1 MLLKVLDY
9 FNERKAFKGM
19 KVLKGIWG
27 FTKIVIIGIV
37 IAIILNT
44 VIIINSD
51 ITSGS
56 MLPTL
61 KKGDRL
67 IGSRISYLLSEP
79 ERGDVVIFKFPDD
92 ESKLYVKRII
102 GLPGETIIISD
113 GKVYICDGKELE
125 WAYLEEDYLLDSE
138 HTKGDFGPYLIP
150 ADSYLMLGDNRE
162 NSEDSRYWINTYVN
176 KEQIVAKVLFKYYVK
191 FEWIK

>member
-176 KEQIVAKVLFKYYVK
+176 KEQIVAKVLFKYYDK